1 MASHTS
7 HLPGGIDALPFS
19 GLAGHRLILPV
30 CPKALSPS
38 APAGQG
44 PQVLGNLSTLVPPD
58 PLHHVAPEDRTLSLG
73 GGLLSCPLG
82 GGQMPAI
89 FQMTFSVCRTRS
101 EVGGR
106 REFSLIRW
114 SFQQGNVAFWRSS
127 IDCLLEG
134 SLRKPL
140 TITERR

>member
-1 MASHTS
+1 MALCTS
-7 HLPGGIDALPFS
+7 HLPGSIDALPFL

-44 PQVLGNLSTLVPPD
+44 PQALGNLSTPGPPD
-58 PLHHVAPEDRTLSLG
+58 PLHHVAPEDRTPSLG

-82 GGQMPAI
+82 GGQMLAV

-101 EVGGR
+101 EVGRR

-114 SFQQGNVAFWRSS
+114 SSQQGSVTSWRSS
-127 IDCLLEG
+127 VNCLLEG
-134 SLRKPL
+134 SLKKPL